1 MVRGKKED
9 FQEKDFVDQEKG
21 VVKKRK
27 RSRKTIGEEGSRKQ
41 TAIGLLATIVLGLF
55 FYLPTEMKQWW
66 KEFNT
71 SEKIT
76 IKKPVGDAK
85 NVSEILGFKVSIKKK
100 EDAEEVIGKMLDE
113 LSGDYGVWVDK
124 LEEEGQ
130 FGINEGKIFSA
141 ASVAKLPIL
150 VAYYQA
156 VDKGSL
162 DPEEVYGLKEKDRFE
177 YGTGSMQNQPEGKE
191 YSYKE
196 VARLVANESDNMA
209 AQVMTGWLGGQAKI
223 DRLVR
228 GWGLEETS
236 VKENEVTPKE
246 MGRLLRLVYEGKLIS
261 EESREE
267 LFDNLV
273 NTVNEDRITAGVPS
287 GIKVIHKFGSE
298 EGIVNDCGI
307 VNGDDPYVICLLST
321 EINDGQ
327 GQEVLPKISR
337 VVWEWIKS

>member
-1 MVRGKKED
+1 MVRGKKKD
-9 FQEKDFVDQEKG
+9 FQEKDFVDQEEG
-21 VVKKRK
+21 VVKRKK

-41 TAIGLLATIVLGLF
+41 TAIGLLVTVILGLG
-55 FYLPTEMKQWW
+55 FYLPTEVKQWW

-85 NVSEILGFKVSIKKK
+85 NVSDILGFKVSIKEKG
-100 EDAEEVIGKMLDE
+100 DAEEVIGKMLDA
-113 LSGDYGVWVDK
+113 LSGNYGVWVEK

-130 FGINEGKIFSA
+130 FGINEGMIFSA
-141 ASVAKLPIL
+141 ASVVKLPIL

-156 VDKGSL
+156 IDKGQL
-162 DPEEVYGLKEKDRFE
+162 DSEEVYVLRERDRFE
-177 YGTGSMQNQPEGKE
+177 YGTGSMQNQLEGKE
-191 YSYKE
+191 YSYRE

-209 AQVMTGWLGGQAKI
+209 AQVMTGWLGGQSKI
-223 DRLVR
+223 DKAVR
-228 GWGLEETS
+228 SWGLEETS

-246 MGRLLRLVYEGKLIS
+246 MGMLLKLLYEGELIS

-287 GIKVIHKFGSE
+287 GVKVMHKFGSE
-298 EGIVNDCGI
+298 EGIINDCGI
-307 VNGDDPYVICLLST
+307 VYGDDPYVICLLST
-321 EINDGQ
+321 EVNDGQ